1 MISNKNIPLFLNILK
16 ATLAGLGVLF
26 CFLVIGGPNVNE
38 KIEVVEAFRDST
50 KMDLAIL
57 YMIGLISAGVV
68 LILLFFLIQLITQ
81 SKKTVM
87 SIIGIL
93 AALIIY
99 LIFYAAGTSDTSA
112 TLLLKNPVSDGVVV
126 TTTAG
131 LYTVGV
137 ALFAGIVAI
146 IVFPIINFF
155 KK

>member
-112 TLLLKNPVSDGVVV
+112 TLLLKNPVSDGVVA

-146 IVFPIINFF
+146 VVFPIINFF

>member
-50 KMDLAIL
+50 KMNLAIY

-93 AALIIY
+93 AALVVY
-99 LIFYAAGTSDTSA
+99 LIFYVAGTSDTSA
-112 TLLLKNPVSDGVVV
+112 SLLLKNPVSDGVVV

-137 ALFAGIVAI
+137 ALFAGILAI
-146 IVFPIINFF
+146 VVFPIINFF

>member
-1 MISNKNIPLFLNILK
+1 MNNKNIPMFLNILK

-26 CFLVIGGPNVNE
+26 CILVIGGPNVNE
-38 KIEVVEAFRDST
+38 ETQVVEQFRDGT
-50 KMDLAIL
+50 KMNLAIM
-57 YMIGLISAGVV
+57 YMIGLIATGVV

-93 AALIIY
+93 VALVIY
-99 LIFYAAGTSDTSA
+99 MIFYFAGTSDNSA
-112 TLLLKNPVSDGVVV
+112 SLLLKNPVSDGVVQ

-146 IVFPIINFF
+146 VVFPIINMF

>member
-26 CFLVIGGPNVNE
+26 CILVIGGPNVNE

-50 KMDLAIL
+50 KMDLAIY

-93 AALIIY
+93 AALVIY

-112 TLLLKNPVSDGVVV
+112 SLLLKNPVSDGVVV

-146 IVFPIINFF
+146 VVFPIINFF

>member
-137 ALFAGIVAI
+137 ALLAGIVAI
-146 IVFPIINFF
+146 VVFPIINFF

>member
-68 LILLFFLIQLITQ
+68 LILFFFLIQLITQ

>member
-68 LILLFFLIQLITQ
+68 LILSFFLIQLITQ